1 MWDGLQQILKL
12 IFTEFVASLECVFE
26 SKNVERKAY
35 LAIDSLSSHPAVMEL
50 KGAER
55 SDVFATKCHLI
66 VPMYGPRCH

>member
-1 MWDGLQQILKL
+1 M
-12 IFTEFVASLECVFE
+12 
-26 SKNVERKAY
+26 ERKAY

-50 KGAER
+50 KGGER